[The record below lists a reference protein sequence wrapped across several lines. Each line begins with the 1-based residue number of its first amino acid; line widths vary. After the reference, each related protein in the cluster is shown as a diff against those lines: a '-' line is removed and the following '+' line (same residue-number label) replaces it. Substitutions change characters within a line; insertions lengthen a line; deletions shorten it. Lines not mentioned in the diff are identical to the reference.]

1 MDDKRRA
8 SILQHLE
15 FYEQDRIDS
24 APVLSRASKQLDVD
38 AQIHQVEN

>member
-8 SILQHLE
+8 SIFQHLE

-24 APVLSRASKQLDVD
+24 ASVLSRASKQLGVD
-38 AQIHQVEN
+38 AHIHLVEK